1 MAQSLDTR
9 TTTAPLAVIK
19 INGYA
24 SGFMRNV
31 RVTENIQ
38 RGEVKGISRL
48 TVQEVPAVG
57 ITCSLTADFFFINLK
72 RPEVRAVLRR
82 DEGLDA
88 LINTLTL
95 GEIPMQIQIF
105 KKVATAV
112 SSDGIVTEVDNEGE
126 TLAVIRDFHPDS
138 TSFDISENTISGTN
152 ISGRYLTPIFFK
164 E

>member
-1 MAQSLDTR
+1 MAESLDTR

-31 RVTENIQ
+31 RITENIQ
-38 RGEVKGISRL
+38 RGEVKGISSL
-48 TVQEVPAVG
+48 VVKEVPAVG
-57 ITCSLTADFFFINLK
+57 ISCSLTADFFFINLK

-82 DEGLDA
+82 DQGKDA
-88 LINTLTL
+88 LINTLIL
-95 GEIPMQIQIF
+95 GEVPMQIQIF
-105 KKVATAV
+105 KKTPTTI
-112 SSDGIVTEVDNEGE
+112 SNDGIVTEVDNEGE
-126 TLAVIRDFHPDS
+126 TLAVIRDYYPDS
-138 TSFDISENTISGTN
+138 QSFDISENQISGTN